1 MRRIELVML
10 FLEMLV
16 ILLPVQLFL
25 YYSPQWVEDVV
36 ASYEGDEH
44 VQAIVSKLVVRADSV
59 PHFTFRSGLLRY
71 KKRIWVGNNTF
82 S

>member
-1 MRRIELVML
+1 VWRIELVML
-10 FLEMLV
+10 FLEMSV

-25 YYSPQWVEDVV
+25 LFSQWVEDVV

-59 PHFTFRSGLLRY
+59 PHFTFQSGLLRY